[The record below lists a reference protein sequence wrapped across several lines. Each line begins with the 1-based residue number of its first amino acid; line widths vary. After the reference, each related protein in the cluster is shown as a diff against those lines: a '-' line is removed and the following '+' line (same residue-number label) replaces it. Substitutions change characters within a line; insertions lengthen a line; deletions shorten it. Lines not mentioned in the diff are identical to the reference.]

1 MDLGWVGMTQV
12 WSEEVRTS
20 RWTSSMTTGGTIGGA
35 SGSTSGM
42 DSGIVSMSQEWSRVV
57 SAEVKEEYMTLQGI
71 QTHCSQLT
79 SQNPKTVKSHLSL
92 TLMRVKLVN
101 S

>member
-1 MDLGWVGMTQV
+1 
-12 WSEEVRTS
+12 
-20 RWTSSMTTGGTIGGA
+20 
-35 SGSTSGM
+35 
-42 DSGIVSMSQEWSRVV
+42 MSQEWSRVV

-92 TLMRVKLVN
+92 TLMRVKLVSN
-101 S
+101 VFHIIGFDLLSDDRRTLCNISSALVTQC

>member
-1 MDLGWVGMTQV
+1 
-12 WSEEVRTS
+12 
-20 RWTSSMTTGGTIGGA
+20 
-35 SGSTSGM
+35 M
-42 DSGIVSMSQEWSRVV
+42 DSGRVSMSQEWSRVV

-92 TLMRVKLVN
+92 TLMQVKLVSN
-101 S
+101 VFHIIGFDLLSDDRRTLCNISSALVTQC

>member
-1 MDLGWVGMTQV
+1 
-12 WSEEVRTS
+12 
-20 RWTSSMTTGGTIGGA
+20 
-35 SGSTSGM
+35 
-42 DSGIVSMSQEWSRVV
+42 MSQEWSRVV

-92 TLMRVKLVN
+92 TLMRVKLVYFYFISSAHLKVLYLN
-101 S
+101 YEFNVEQA